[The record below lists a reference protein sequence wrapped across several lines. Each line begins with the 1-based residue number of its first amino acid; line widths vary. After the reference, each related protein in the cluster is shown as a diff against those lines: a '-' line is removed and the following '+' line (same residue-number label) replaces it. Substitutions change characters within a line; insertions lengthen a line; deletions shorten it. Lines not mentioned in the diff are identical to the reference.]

1 MSGYT
6 KQYLLDCNRKLS
18 QQYQA
23 DPYGGS
29 KAVFTNEIDDGLH
42 VDIGDT
48 ISLHSAYVSSIGAG
62 GEVIEIKGEVFEDTY
77 DVTQTSV
84 EIVNDR
90 WDMSAS
96 GAYAMPDGKLATHIS
111 VSNVSVTTPLKDNE
125 VKMEI
130 EFYKTT
136 NGRNYFKC
144 PRRFDKAFPETI
156 PAVKANASLYIDRN
170 YYTPFPTSYDTELIA
185 SSAPA
190 TIHYAMA
197 NDTGATYV
205 FQGCVGGDAGAWGF
219 WNKSFLDNYH
229 PHEFQHLSASD
240 YSGATV
246 GPLNVNHS
254 DVHNCKTLNNDEKR
268 TFRGAITA
276 PPIPDNGHETW
287 EGVMFNSFSN
297 LLPEN
302 ENQRYTI
309 FIQDGDNFYTP
320 ESFLSGSN
328 ADNYL
333 PNIPGNKFIGST
345 HGGTCLN
352 VDKTYLNIGDSQ
364 RDRPPWTYKYVPY
377 KEVITLTAET
387 GFDTPSNIGNDLT
400 NQMTEILK
408 QPQRITGTSK
418 TPLDKKLLVANSE
431 DISIKTESPFFKLFR
446 ASNPKYYSKAG
457 WLAYANGCDVEDAS
471 GDISGSGAQS
481 ASGLNYNNCFQFIG
495 VKRPDLFTAGRD
507 IHGEYTVTSASLAQ
521 TPSPAIDPLTAL
533 PNAAYSAS
541 ATTGLCGGQH
551 FQLLKHWY
559 PAPFSGSYAT
569 DAANGAL
576 SASSTAHKD
585 YGNASHLLITD
596 KLWDAS
602 DCTNASETWMH
613 GEALRKRLSKLFQ
626 AQKKYPELF
635 EYPNYYRSDDEYKVY
650 EKPYTQNVSQTSISR
665 DRCRFLHMGANSVN
679 ASWQCMVEGHS
690 GSRDSRT
697 ANAGGFTSNYGY
709 LGNDYWS
716 NTDKWATHNCSVN
729 QASTPVWL
737 CYNEDMIDV
746 YGEGKDSIY
755 NNDLGEG
762 FAVKYINPDDGL
774 GYLAFATTSH
784 FNQWIN
790 LTPTNYGAFGF
801 CKANASWDYE
811 DGVNYNTW
819 GPVFGAEG
827 MPMCFRGRPFGWDYS
842 ANAYGCPV
850 IGLYTGQLV
859 ISKDTASTGGTNVI
873 AEGTNGEDRFVSSDY
888 INQIY
893 LGADSPIINYDSV
906 GNRFSMSD
914 LHTMERLSQPYNA
927 GYNVSNPIISD
938 AENKVYKLNPRIS
951 GYTYCPD
958 MMPYEQRISD
968 VNVSATIIQMN
979 KNLSTGIIYDA
990 HCGVALKNF
999 GITRQNW
1006 KKSLWNTLG
1015 FTFEQLNSS
1024 GLSGQIRLNDTKFP
1038 NMDGITTNAK
1048 VLQSDIQ
1055 NYSVNYYGATMYDD
1069 LLPIAKT
1076 TYALRTRPMHPA
1088 IEIDQKSIA
1097 ISAEN
1102 LPTKSTRP
1110 YYLIQSDIIPTDS
1123 YRGAKG
1129 NLPVVAIATK
1139 INGYQDAYSQDGTQ
1153 LSFTATKPYTINSIT
1168 TRICDPDG
1176 SLARVDD
1183 YSGVIYKVTKHISA
1197 QMDLSEYYT
1206 NILQAKAQQSA
1217 ENQEMF
1223 FSALGQMNAQQFF
1236 KEEELTRGA
1245 AMVQPNPFDQPETI
1259 EQIREEAR
1267 LRHDQVAQAED
1278 QALRRDPIEQSV
1290 RQMTAGGE
1298 ATLERVRLRQIEA
1311 GQQAVAQEQEVQ
1323 TITSSTER
1331 MPPDHPIWDSPLEI
1345 ERQRRFPYPEH
1356 LSGQQDFP
1364 RLLSQPHPM
1373 EAAGIMSL
1381 QALAA
1386 HSLGLEHGEEDQAMM
1401 MHTGAEGRQRPIPP
1415 QPILSLQAMASRQVG
1430 AQQGFRE
1437 AELRGLEPEPEEPEV
1452 QGEILLPAKPPL
1464 TAPKPPRTAQKP
1476 PRTEH
1481 KPPLTA
1487 PKPPRTEHKPPLTA
1501 QKPRSQEVQQH
1512 QEERLRKNE

>member
-18 QQYQA
+18 EQYKA
-23 DPYGGS
+23 DPYAGE
-29 KAVFTNEIDDGLH
+29 KAVFTNEIEDGLK

-62 GEVIEIKGEVFEDTY
+62 GEVIEIKGEVFEETY

-96 GAYAMPDGKLATHIS
+96 GAYSMPDGKLATHIS
-111 VSNVSVTTPLKDNE
+111 VSNVSLTTPLKDNE

-156 PAVKANASLYIDRN
+156 PSSAANASLYVERN
-170 YYTPFPTSYDTELIA
+170 YYTPFPTSFTTDGLLV

-190 TIHYAMA
+190 TIHYAMG
-197 NDTGATYV
+197 NDTGAPYV
-205 FQGCVGGDAGAWGF
+205 FQGCVQGDAGSFGN
-219 WNKSFLDNYH
+219 WNKAFLDNYH
-229 PHEFQHLSASD
+229 PHEFQHASASD
-240 YSGATV
+240 YSGAIV

-254 DVHNCKTLNNDEKR
+254 DVHNCKTLNNDSKR
-268 TFRGAITA
+268 TFRGATTG

-309 FIQDGDNFYTP
+309 FMQDGENFYTP

-328 ADNYL
+328 AENYTH
-333 PNIPGNKFIGST
+333 IHGNKFIGT
-345 HGGTCLN
+345 RHGGTCVN
-352 VDKTYLNIGDSQ
+352 VSGTFLDAGKSQ

-408 QPQRITGTSK
+408 QPQRITGTTK
-418 TPLDKKLLVANSE
+418 TPLDKKLLVADSE

-446 ASNPKYYSKAG
+446 ASNPKYYSKQG
-457 WLAYANGCDVEDAS
+457 WMAYANGCDTTGS

-495 VKRPDLFTAGRD
+495 VKRPDLFIAGRD
-507 IHGEYTVTSASLAQ
+507 IHGEYTVSSASLSQ
-521 TPSPAIDPLTAL
+521 SPSPALDPLTGFPEPA
-533 PNAAYSAS
+533 NSAS

-569 DAANGAL
+569 DAANGAA
-576 SASSTAHKD
+576 SASSTAHTD

-596 KLWDAS
+596 KYWDESLA
-602 DCTNASETWMH
+602 NASEQWMH
-613 GEALRKRLSKLFQ
+613 GKPLRDRLSKLFQ

-635 EYPNYYRSDDEYKVY
+635 DYPNYYRSEDEYKVY
-650 EKPYTQNVSQTSISR
+650 EEPYTHNVSQTSISR
-665 DRCRFLHMGANSVN
+665 DRCRFLHMGANSIN
-679 ASWQCMVEGHS
+679 ASWQCMVEGHT
-690 GSRDSRT
+690 GSRNTRT

-716 NTDKWATHNCSVN
+716 NSDKWATHNCSVN
-729 QASTPVWL
+729 QASTPVWI
-737 CYNEDMIDV
+737 CYNEDMV
-746 YGEGKDSIY
+746 GKYGEGQDSIY
-755 NNDLGEG
+755 NTDLGEG
-762 FAVKYINPDDGL
+762 FAVKYINPNDGL

-784 FNQWIN
+784 YNQWIN
-790 LTPTNYGAFGF
+790 LTQTNYGAFGF
-801 CKANASWDYE
+801 CKANASW
-811 DGVNYNTW
+811 NYDTSDPLYNSW
-819 GPVFGAEG
+819 GPVYGAEG
-827 MPMCFRGRPFGWDYS
+827 MPMCFTGRPFGWDYS

-850 IGLYTGQLV
+850 LGLYTGQLV
-859 ISKDTASTGGTNVI
+859 VSKNMTPADASTSTNVI
-873 AEGTNGEDRFVSSDY
+873 AEGTNGEDRFRSSDY

-893 LGADSPIINYDSV
+893 LGADSPILNYDSV
-906 GNRFSMSD
+906 GNRFSISD
-914 LHTMERLSQPYNA
+914 LHTMERLSQPYNS
-927 GYNVSNPIISD
+927 GYDQQHPIISD

-958 MMPYEQRISD
+958 MMPYETRIVES
-968 VNVSATIIQMN
+968 NTSATIIQMN
-979 KNLSTGIIYDA
+979 KNLTTGVIYDA

-999 GITRQNW
+999 GITRDNW

-1102 LPTKSTRP
+1102 LPIKSTRP
-1110 YYLIQSDIIPTDS
+1110 YYLIQSDIIPPDS

-1153 LSFTATKPYTINSIT
+1153 LSFTATKPFVINTIT

-1183 YSGVIYKVTKHISA
+1183 YSGVIYKITKQISA

-1217 ENQEMF
+1217 SNQEMF

-1236 KEEELTRGA
+1236 KEQELTRGA

-1259 EQIREEAR
+1259 EEIREEAR

-1278 QALRRDPIEQSV
+1278 ESLRRDPIEQRV
-1290 RQMTAGGE
+1290 RQIAGETEAQLERIRVREIEGGGGNPFTAG
-1298 ATLERVRLRQIEA
+1298 
-1311 GQQAVAQEQEVQ
+1311 
-1323 TITSSTER
+1323 
-1331 MPPDHPIWDSPLEI
+1331 
-1345 ERQRRFPYPEH
+1345 
-1356 LSGQQDFP
+1356 
-1364 RLLSQPHPM
+1364 
-1373 EAAGIMSL
+1373 
-1381 QALAA
+1381 LAD
-1386 HSLGLEHGEEDQAMM
+1386 LV
-1401 MHTGAEGRQRPIPP
+1401 
-1415 QPILSLQAMASRQVG
+1415 VG
-1430 AQQGFRE
+1430 F
-1437 AELRGLEPEPEEPEV
+1437 EPEPEPSPAPAPKTHTARV
-1452 QGEILLPAKPPL
+1452 QGLLGQDLHGPEAPWRQELAGRRPTAAALREQYAEARGFAAAYQEPQPVLPPPGAIGAGVAERLTGEAAVQDEIEAD
-1464 TAPKPPRTAQKP
+1464 R
-1476 PRTEH
+1476 
-1481 KPPLTA
+1481 
-1487 PKPPRTEHKPPLTA
+1487 
-1501 QKPRSQEVQQH
+1501 QERLRK
-1512 QEERLRKNE
+1512 EERLRKNE

>member
-1 MSGYT
+1 MSE
-6 KQYLLDCNRKLS
+6 QYK
-18 QQYQA
+18 A
-23 DPYGGS
+23 DPYAGE
-29 KAVFTNEIDDGLH
+29 KAVFTNEIEDGLK

-62 GEVIEIKGEVFEDTY
+62 GEVIEIKGEVFEETY

-96 GAYAMPDGKLATHIS
+96 GAYSMPDGKLATHIS
-111 VSNVSVTTPLKDNE
+111 VSNVSLTTPLKDNE

-156 PAVKANASLYIDRN
+156 PSSAANASLYVERN
-170 YYTPFPTSYDTELIA
+170 YYTPFPTSYTTDGLLV

-190 TIHYAMA
+190 TIHYAMG
-197 NDTGATYV
+197 NDTGAPYV
-205 FQGCVGGDAGAWGF
+205 FQGCVQGDAGSFGN
-219 WNKSFLDNYH
+219 WNKAFLDNYH
-229 PHEFQHLSASD
+229 PHEFQHASASD
-240 YSGATV
+240 YSGAIV

-268 TFRGAITA
+268 TFRGATTG

-309 FIQDGDNFYTP
+309 FIQDGENFYTP

-328 ADNYL
+328 AENYT
-333 PNIPGNKFIGST
+333 NIHGNKFIGT
-345 HGGTCLN
+345 RHGGTCVN
-352 VDKTYLNIGDSQ
+352 VSGTFLDAGKSQ

-418 TPLDKKLLVANSE
+418 TPLDNKLIVADSQ

-446 ASNPKYYSKAG
+446 ASNPKYYSKQG
-457 WLAYANGCDVEDAS
+457 WLSYANGCDTTGS

-495 VKRPDLFTAGRD
+495 VKRPDLFMTGRD
-507 IHGEYTVTSASLAQ
+507 IHGEYTVSSASLSQ
-521 TPSPAIDPLTAL
+521 FPSPALDPLTGYLEPA
-533 PNAAYSAS
+533 NSAS
-541 ATTGLCGGQH
+541 ATSGLCGGQH

-569 DAANGAL
+569 DAANGAA
-576 SASSTAHKD
+576 SASSTAHTD

-596 KLWDAS
+596 KYWDESLA
-602 DCTNASETWMH
+602 NASEQWMH
-613 GEALRKRLSKLFQ
+613 GKPLRDRLSKLFQ

-635 EYPNYYRSDDEYKVY
+635 EYPNYFRSDDEYKVY
-650 EKPYTQNVSQTSISR
+650 EKPYTHNVSQTSINR
-665 DRCRFLHMGANSVN
+665 DRCRFLHMGANSIN
-679 ASWQCMVEGHS
+679 ASWQCMVEGHT
-690 GSRDSRT
+690 GTRGTRT

-716 NTDKWATHNCSVN
+716 NSDKWATHNCSVN
-729 QASTPVWL
+729 QASTPVWI
-737 CYNEDMIDV
+737 CYNEDMV
-746 YGEGKDSIY
+746 GKYGEGRDSIY
-755 NNDLGEG
+755 NTDLGEG
-762 FAVKYINPDDGL
+762 FAVKYINPNDGL

-784 FNQWIN
+784 YNQWIN

-801 CKANASWDYE
+801 CKANASW
-811 DGVNYNTW
+811 NYDPTDPLYSTW
-819 GPVFGAEG
+819 GPVYGAQG

-850 IGLYTGQLV
+850 LGLYTGQLV
-859 ISKDTASTGGTNVI
+859 LSKDMTPADASTSTNVI
-873 AEGTNGEDRFVSSDY
+873 AEGTNGEDRFRSSDY

-893 LGADSPIINYDSV
+893 LGADSPILNYDSV
-906 GNRFSMSD
+906 GNRFSISD
-914 LHTMERLSQPYNA
+914 LHTMERLSQPYNS
-927 GYNVSNPIISD
+927 GYDQQHPIISD

-958 MMPYEQRISD
+958 MMPYETRIVES
-968 VNVSATIIQMN
+968 NTSATIIQMN
-979 KNLSTGIIYDA
+979 KNLTTGVIYDA

-999 GITRQNW
+999 GISREDW

-1024 GLSGQIRLNDTKFP
+1024 GLSGQIRLNDTKTP

-1102 LPTKSTRP
+1102 LPIKSTRP
-1110 YYLIQSDIIPTDS
+1110 YYLIQSDIIPADS

-1153 LSFTATKPYTINSIT
+1153 LSFTATKPFVINTIT

-1176 SLARVDD
+1176 TLARVDD
-1183 YSGVIYKVTKHISA
+1183 YSGVIYKVTKQISA

-1217 ENQEMF
+1217 SNQEMF
-1223 FSALGQMNAQQFF
+1223 FSNIAQMSAQQFF
-1236 KEEELTRGA
+1236 KEEELNRGVA
-1245 AMVQPNPFDQPETI
+1245 FVPPNPFAEPETI
-1259 EQIREEAR
+1259 EEIRDEAR
-1267 LRHDQVAQAED
+1267 LRHDQVVQTEAE
-1278 QALRRDPIEQSV
+1278 ALRRDPIEQQV
-1290 RQMTAGGE
+1290 RQLAGE
-1298 ATLERVRLRQIEA
+1298 T
-1311 GQQAVAQEQEVQ
+1311 
-1323 TITSSTER
+1323 
-1331 MPPDHPIWDSPLEI
+1331 
-1345 ERQRRFPYPEH
+1345 
-1356 LSGQQDFP
+1356 
-1364 RLLSQPHPM
+1364 
-1373 EAAGIMSL
+1373 
-1381 QALAA
+1381 
-1386 HSLGLEHGEEDQAMM
+1386 
-1401 MHTGAEGRQRPIPP
+1401 
-1415 QPILSLQAMASRQVG
+1415 
-1430 AQQGFRE
+1430 E
-1437 AELRGLEPEPEEPEV
+1437 AELERIRVRQLEAQQQTVSQAQEVKTIAGRPMSQTPLTPAARIIGLNPPYGGLLRSVENVARTMTTLREMPPPDLEPDESFTAEESLPDLEPDESFTAEEQQPFIAGLEGLDIGAGVGLEPEPAGAVSEGAPLRRAGSDPHQLAALKDPPPAGRRRRAEYEAV
-1452 QGEILLPAKPPL
+1452 FGERQPP
-1464 TAPKPPRTAQKP
+1464 PQPQPPPPSAEARAAASAYQEQMSRPLREAQQ
-1476 PRTEH
+1476 R
-1481 KPPLTA
+1481 
-1487 PKPPRTEHKPPLTA
+1487 
-1501 QKPRSQEVQQH
+1501 
-1512 QEERLRKNE
+1512 EERLRKNE

>member
-18 QQYQA
+18 EQYKA
-23 DPYGGS
+23 DPYAEE
-29 KAVFTNEIDDGLH
+29 KAVFTNEIEDGLK

-62 GEVIEIKGEVFEDTY
+62 GEVIEIKGEVFENTY
-77 DVTQTSV
+77 DLTETSV

-96 GAYAMPDGKLATHIS
+96 GAYSMPDGKLATHIS
-111 VSNVSVTTPLKDNE
+111 VSNVSLTTPLKDNE

-156 PAVKANASLYIDRN
+156 PSSAANASLYVERN
-170 YYTPFPTSYDTELIA
+170 YYTPFPTSFTTELIPSA
-185 SSAPA
+185 APA
-190 TIHYAMA
+190 TIHYSMA

-205 FQGCVGGDAGAWGF
+205 FQGCVGGDAGSFDSLPKGF
-219 WNKSFLDNYH
+219 LENYT
-229 PHEFQHLSASD
+229 PHEFTSASD
-240 YSGATV
+240 YNGATL
-246 GPLNVNHS
+246 GQLNVNHS
-254 DVHNCKTLNNDEKR
+254 DVHNCKTLNNDSKR
-268 TFRGAITA
+268 TFRGATTG
-276 PPIPDNGHETW
+276 PPIPSNGHDTW
-287 EGVMFNSFSN
+287 EGVVFNSFSN

-302 ENQRYTI
+302 ENQRYAI
-309 FIQDGDNFYTP
+309 FMQDGENFYTP

-328 ADNYL
+328 AENYT
-333 PNIPGNKFIGST
+333 NIHGNKFIGT
-345 HGGTCLN
+345 RHGGTCVN
-352 VDKTYLNIGDSQ
+352 VSGTFLDAGHSQ

-377 KEVITLTAET
+377 KEVVTLTAET

-408 QPQRITGTSK
+408 QPQRIVGTTK
-418 TPLDKKLLVANSE
+418 TPLDNKLLVSNSE

-446 ASNPKYYSKAG
+446 ASNPKYYSKQG
-457 WLAYANGCDVEDAS
+457 WMAYANGCDTTGS

-495 VKRPDLFTAGRD
+495 VKRPDLFMAGRD
-507 IHGEYTVTSASLAQ
+507 IHGEYTVSSASLSQ
-521 TPSPAIDPLTAL
+521 FPSPAIDPLTGYPEPA
-533 PNAAYSAS
+533 NSAS
-541 ATTGLCGGQH
+541 ATSGLCGGQH

-569 DAANGAL
+569 DAANGAA
-576 SASSTAHKD
+576 SASSTAHTD

-596 KLWDAS
+596 KYWDESLA
-602 DCTNASETWMH
+602 NASEQWMH
-613 GEALRKRLSKLFQ
+613 GKPLRDRLSKLFQ

-635 EYPNYYRSDDEYKVY
+635 DYPNYYRSDDEYKVY
-650 EKPYTQNVSQTSISR
+650 EKPYTHNVSQTSINR
-665 DRCRFLHMGANSVN
+665 DRCRFLHMGANSIN
-679 ASWQCMVEGHS
+679 ASWQCMVEGHN
-690 GSRDSRT
+690 GGRAGRT

-716 NTDKWATHNCSVN
+716 NSDKWATHNCSVN
-729 QASTPVWL
+729 QASTPVWI
-737 CYNEDMIDV
+737 CYNEDMV
-746 YGEGKDSIY
+746 GKYGEGQDSIY
-755 NNDLGEG
+755 NTDLGEG
-762 FAVKYINPDDGL
+762 FAVKYINPNDGL
-774 GYLAFATTSH
+774 AYLAFATTSH

-801 CKANASWDYE
+801 CKANASW
-811 DGVNYNTW
+811 NYITTDPLYNSW
-819 GPVFGAEG
+819 GPRFGAEG
-827 MPMCFRGRPFGWDYS
+827 MPMCFTGRPFGWDYS
-842 ANAYGCPV
+842 ANAYGCP
-850 IGLYTGQLV
+850 ILGLYTGQLV
-859 ISKDTASTGGTNVI
+859 VSKDMTPSDASTSTNVI
-873 AEGTNGEDRFVSSDY
+873 AEGTNGEDRFRSSDY

-893 LGADSPIINYDSV
+893 LGADSPILNYDSV
-906 GNRFSMSD
+906 GNRFSISD
-914 LHTMERLSQPYNA
+914 LHTMERLSQPYNS
-927 GYNVSNPIISD
+927 GYDQQHPIISD

-958 MMPYEQRISD
+958 MMPYEKRIVES
-968 VNVSATIIQMN
+968 NTSATIIQMN
-979 KNLSTGIIYDA
+979 KNLTTGVIYDA

-999 GITRQNW
+999 GISRDNW

-1015 FTFEQLNSS
+1015 FTFDQLNSS
-1024 GLSGQIRLNDTKFP
+1024 GLSGQIRLNDTKTP

-1102 LPTKSTRP
+1102 LPIKSTRP

-1183 YSGVIYKVTKHISA
+1183 YSGVIYKITKQISA

-1217 ENQEMF
+1217 SNQEMY

-1236 KEEELTRGA
+1236 KEEELNRGVA
-1245 AMVQPNPFDQPETI
+1245 FVPPNPFAQPQTI

-1267 LRHDQVAQAED
+1267 VRHDQVAQAED
-1278 QALRRDPIEQSV
+1278 ESLRRDPIEQQV
-1290 RQMTAGGE
+1290 RQLAGETE
-1298 ATLERVRLRQIEA
+1298 AQLERIRLRQLET
-1311 GQQAVAQEQEVQ
+1311 GQTQQMQAELIQ
-1323 TITSSTER
+1323 TLRPISETPITSAVLDPAIPDIVSDMMETT
-1331 MPPDHPIWDSPLEI
+1331 PPD
-1345 ERQRRFPYPEH
+1345 
-1356 LSGQQDFP
+1356 
-1364 RLLSQPHPM
+1364 
-1373 EAAGIMSL
+1373 
-1381 QALAA
+1381 
-1386 HSLGLEHGEEDQAMM
+1386 
-1401 MHTGAEGRQRPIPP
+1401 
-1415 QPILSLQAMASRQVG
+1415 
-1430 AQQGFRE
+1430 
-1437 AELRGLEPEPEEPEV
+1437 LEPEETFTTTTELGAGVGFEPEPSV
-1452 QGEILLPAKPPL
+1452 ADFADLQDPEKRRARLRRAVEQAQQDRFLLSLPEGHFLRPASMD
-1464 TAPKPPRTAQKP
+1464 
-1476 PRTEH
+1476 TESREERR
-1481 KPPLTA
+1481 L
-1487 PKPPRTEHKPPLTA
+1487 RE
-1501 QKPRSQEVQQH
+1501 RR
-1512 QEERLRKNE
+1512 EERLRAAPTQKAKDERGLGEKED